1 MILSLRKNK
10 DYFLLSTTVMLF
22 FLIFITFLKIF
33 ALYISPLEL
42 SVDEAQY
49 WDWSN
54 NIEFGYFSKPPL
66 IAWLISITT
75 SMFGNDEW
83 SVRIFSPIITFWI
96 N

>member
-1 MILSLRKNK
+1 MALSLRKNI
-10 DYFLLSTTVMLF
+10 DYFPLNTHIMLF
-22 FLIFITFLKIF
+22 LLTFITFLKIY

-54 NIEFGYFSKPPL
+54 NLEFGYFSKPPL

-75 SMFGNDEW
+75 SIFG
-83 SVRIFSPIITFWI
+83 RPLTCF
-96 N
+96 